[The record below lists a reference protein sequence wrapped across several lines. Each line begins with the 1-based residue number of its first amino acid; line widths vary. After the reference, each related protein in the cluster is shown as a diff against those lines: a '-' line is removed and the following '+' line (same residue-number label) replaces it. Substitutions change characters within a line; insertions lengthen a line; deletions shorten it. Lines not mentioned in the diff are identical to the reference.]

1 MNRINAEK
9 LLAALAASKKS
20 MSAADALAA
29 SGLDDLA
36 QVNDLAREM
45 EQEGLLWIT
54 PMGNLLTPEKGRLTA
69 ATIVSQSEHFCFARP
84 KDGSPDLFIPEERL
98 NGAMLGDFVFVCDR
112 EEGAK
117 GPSGAIRAIIRPGT
131 HCFTG
136 RHAVGKDG
144 VTGFVCDAP
153 LRYTIPLQSGG
164 EVPMGEK
171 VRVSVQRDK
180 FGSLYAEV
188 LQMYGS
194 ADSARIC
201 ADAVLDGHN
210 IPTVFPQE
218 VLDAAAALEEGGIP
232 AEELARRLDLRDE
245 MIFTI
250 DSAEAKDLD
259 DAISLRATENGWHL
273 GVHIADVSHYV
284 RHGSVIDME
293 ARKRGTSVYFADRV
307 VPMLPEA
314 ISNGVCSLNAG
325 TDKLA
330 FSALME
336 LDHNGNIVDY
346 EFRKTVIHSK
356 VRGVY
361 AEVNEIFAGTASE
374 EILAKY
380 APVMDAL
387 TEAKKLASVM
397 RHAAHE
403 RGYMEL
409 DSVESKFIM
418 DENGV
423 CIDMMPRTTGEA
435 EQLIEQM
442 MVTANQAAAKLGKA
456 KKLPFIYRVHE
467 EPSAERLANLQE
479 LAVRLGFDAR
489 KLEPGVRQQDL
500 SELLDKARETK
511 YSRII
516 SFQMLRTMAKARYD
530 TSPIGHYGL
539 ALEDYSHFTSPI
551 RRYSDTSIHR
561 ILSAYVDGMTPAD
574 IRREY
579 YEFADEAA
587 ALSSDTEV
595 RAMTAER
602 DTEDRYAAEYLR
614 AHVGECYH
622 GTVNGVT
629 EWGIYV
635 QLDNTAEGF
644 VSALMFP
651 RNFCFDGLLSYSG
664 GGKEPLTVGDSMEI
678 RVVKA
683 DVASGMVDFEPADRP
698 PNTPVEPRFPARG
711 GHRPGGDHGGDKKPK
726 NTYPKSDRSPS
737 EGGFHK
743 NKRSDNK
750 HHNTRKRGR

>member
-1 MNRINAEK
+1 MNQNNAEK

-29 SGLDDLA
+29 VGLDTLDEI
-36 QVNDLAREM
+36 NDLAREM
-45 EQEGLLWIT
+45 ELRGLLWVT
-54 PMGNLLTPEKGRLTA
+54 PMGNFITPEKAKLTA

-84 KDGSPDLFIPEERL
+84 KDGSADIFIPEERL
-98 NGAMLGDFVFVCDR
+98 NGAMLGDLVYVCDR
-112 EEGAK
+112 EEGGK
-117 GPSGAIRAIIRPGT
+117 GPSGAIRQVVRPGT

-136 RHAVGKDG
+136 RYGVGKDG

-153 LRYTIPLQSGG
+153 LRFTLPLLSGG
-164 EVPMGEK
+164 PVNEGEK
-171 VRVSVQRDK
+171 IRVRVQRDK
-180 FGSLYAEV
+180 FGTLQAEL

-194 ADSARIC
+194 ADSAKIC

-210 IPTVFPQE
+210 IPTVFPPE
-218 VLDAAAALEEGGIP
+218 VLEA
-232 AEELARRLDLRDE
+232 AEEIGRQPIPQEEYDCRLDLRDAL
-245 MIFTI
+245 IFTI

-259 DAISLRATENGWHL
+259 DAISVEATDTGWKL
-273 GVHIADVSHYV
+273 GVHIADVSHYI

-325 TDKLA
+325 EDKLA

-336 LDHNGNIVDY
+336 LDHAGNLTAY

-374 EILAKY
+374 EILEKY
-380 APVMDAL
+380 APVL
-387 TEAKKLASVM
+387 ESLKEAKKLSDVL
-397 RHAAHE
+397 RHAAHQ

-423 CIDMMPRTTGEA
+423 CIDMAPRTSGEA

-442 MVTANQAAAKLGKA
+442 MLSANQAAAKVGRA

-467 EPSAERLANLQE
+467 DPSAERLANLQE
-479 LAVRLGFDAR
+479 LATRLGFNSR
-489 KLEPGVRQQDL
+489 KLVPGVHQKDL
-500 SELLDKARETK
+500 AELLDAAKATK
-511 YSRII
+511 YSRIF

-530 TSPIGHYGL
+530 TDPIGHYGL
-539 ALEDYSHFTSPI
+539 VLDDYSHFTSPI
-551 RRYSDTSIHR
+551 RRYADTTIHR
-561 ILSAYVDGMTPAD
+561 ILSEVVGGEDLSAV
-574 IRREY
+574 RRKY

-587 ALSSDTEV
+587 TLASETEV

-629 EWGIYV
+629 EWGVYV

-644 VSALMFP
+644 VSSLLFP
-651 RNFCFDGLLSYSG
+651 HNFRFDGLLSYSG
-664 GGKEPLTVGDSMEI
+664 GGKEPLTVGDAMEI

-698 PNTPVEPRFPARG
+698 PNTPVEPRPMRG
-711 GHRPGGDHGGDKKPK
+711 GQRSGGDHGGDRKPK
-726 NTYPKSDRSPS
+726 HTGPKPDRFQN

-743 NKRSDNK
+743 TKRSDNK
-750 HHNTRKRGR
+750 HHNTRKRSR